1 MKSVANS
8 KRATVL
14 RKLQQLAKKTK
25 TKAYIPVAG
34 YFVASHPHDRDIR
47 RLNIQ
52 NTPDEAIEF
61 LRRVNPD
68 VVTWKPFPG
77 GCFDL
82 STLSGPPSP
91 PERTFLK
98 TRWDHSKYIDTIK
111 SLGLRA
117 LTRMEDLQT
126 YFDWAQFNQYD
137 LLLHVIETDDTFAHC
152 ARVLGR
158 LCWRPRLNDTRKV
171 AGRRTYLYDASPVV
185 RFGMCCIRVARG
197 MIYI

>member
-1 MKSVANS
+1 MLLAFHLVSNLTSVRKNQLLTQA
-8 KRATVL
+8 RHCVA
-14 RKLQQLAKKTK
+14 KLQQLAKRQKLRP
-25 TKAYIPVAG
+25 IPVAG

-137 LLLHVIETDDTFAHC
+137 LLL
-152 ARVLGR
+152 RSG
-158 LCWRPRLNDTRKV
+158 N
-171 AGRRTYLYDASPVV
+171 
-185 RFGMCCIRVARG
+185 G
-197 MIYI
+197 MILSRTVQEF